1 MEQFSQIIQGLNRK
15 DPSQYNRVDV
25 EILHLCGFMLSYM
38 KDQFSEST
46 MKIELIGFCWNMLKN
61 EEKTIRYMAYI
72 FACKFINNFRFAKEK
87 TV

>member
-1 MEQFSQIIQGLNRK
+1 
-15 DPSQYNRVDV
+15 
-25 EILHLCGFMLSYM
+25 
-38 KDQFSEST
+38 

-72 FACKFINNFRFAKEK
+72 FACKFINNFKFAKEK